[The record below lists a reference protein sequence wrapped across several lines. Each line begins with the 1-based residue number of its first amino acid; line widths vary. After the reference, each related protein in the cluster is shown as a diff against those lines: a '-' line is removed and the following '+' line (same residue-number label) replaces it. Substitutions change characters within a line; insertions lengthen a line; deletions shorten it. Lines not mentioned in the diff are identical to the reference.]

1 MMRSAQD
8 EDAAAVTV
16 ATNGDGSNKA
26 DKNEAGEPAQSS
38 QGIPLEK
45 MEEVFLN
52 MHYRKMQRDLNG
64 PQKKQSKYHYVA
76 LACMLILIYG
86 LSAYQRET
94 TMPEQSQEGLQAESE
109 VEQPEEDAPIA
120 IVLTLPQIILIGVWI
135 FVSVVVTGIF
145 AGSKIIHLLYWMMVY
160 FPLLA
165 ILASVLFYDEPSI
178 FGDGITW
185 IAVALIIVEVV
196 TLLAFVLIFHVYP
209 KVVTSK
215 WFRVYGA
222 SRYFRISV
230 LDDWT
235 MEYDGRWG
243 RCSRRYVCRYVGE
256 VNEEGL
262 PHGRGVWS
270 DDSYNGEV
278 LTGMW
283 KDGKPVPPFDSRQ
296 YGGKGNTFAGVQLA
310 FYMASDDTFD
320 ANKLFPTNEQPPRCG
335 VIGVEC
341 SIAGDFYSHLP
352 EASLVVGPKVDGEGL
367 TIGECCRLLDGPSAS
382 AGAGIANEPTTA
394 LHITSDDPRG
404 IQVGGHVYAPTG
416 LPFTKRLNQIVIKVV
431 AGKRPEYEIL
441 ERPADDEE
449 NGLDTVTRPE
459 TDAGTSTG
467 NENDTP
473 SSRLTLE
480 VRNWAKIQT
489 RDALIFLPGFNSWLK
504 HSAETLGQMIA
515 MTNLSKHVYPIL
527 FSWPGGQVPTYRKA
541 SAISASHNNRKYF
554 LNMLRGLQQEGIQN
568 IHILTHSLGVQTLM
582 NAFENESENQPSEV
596 SNFFRPAPA
605 FTDTAASVAEVGK
618 LVCKTMTLLNPDFP
632 VQAFRERGFKSLR
645 RACRCISIV
654 GDKNDQALWW
664 SGVIN
669 GACNAMKYVP
679 PSVLDSEARR
689 QESGFIFQQP
699 IGRDIESLYV
709 DEQSG
714 GGGDVISFQH
724 KPNQGDSSG
733 AATGARAL
741 SLHSTTRKKER
752 NITWL
757 DVDVIDTTLL
767 DSNVNDLRHAAF
779 SVNSILLRDIE
790 ELVVTGKRACDRTTL
805 LHKVGNVYEYCHAPS
820 FVKPE

>member
-1 MMRSAQD
+1 MMTSALD
-8 EDAAAVTV
+8 EDAAAAAVAV
-16 ATNGDGSNKA
+16 ATNSGDGSKKTNKNGA
-26 DKNEAGEPAQSS
+26 SEPAQPSTRVS
-38 QGIPLEK
+38 LEK
-45 MEEVFLN
+45 MEELFLT

-64 PQKKQSKYHYVA
+64 PQKKQSKYHYVL

-94 TMPEQSQEGLQAESE
+94 TLPEQEGQAE
-109 VEQPEEDAPIA
+109 VEQPEEDTPIA
-120 IVLTLPQIILIGVWI
+120 IVLTVPQIVLIGVWI
-135 FVSVVVTGIF
+135 FVSVVVTGMF
-145 AGSKIIHLLYWMMVY
+145 AGSKLIHLLYWMIVY

-165 ILASVLFYDEPSI
+165 MLASVLFYDEPSI

-185 IAVALIIVEVV
+185 IAVALIIVEVI
-196 TLLAFVLIFHVYP
+196 TLLAFVLIFYVYP

-215 WFRVYGA
+215 WFRLSYGA

-243 RCSRRYVCRYVGE
+243 RCSRRYVCRYVGD

-283 KDGKPVPPFDSRQ
+283 KDGKPVAPFDSRQ

-310 FYMASDDTFD
+310 YYMASDDTFE
-320 ANKLFPTNEQPPRCG
+320 ANKLMPTNEQPPRCG
-335 VIGVEC
+335 VISVEC
-341 SIAGDFYSHLP
+341 SIAGDFYSNLP
-352 EASLVVGPKVDGEGL
+352 EASLVVGPKVDGEDT

-416 LPFTKRLNQIVIKVV
+416 LPFTKRLHQIIISIKQ
-431 AGKRPEYEIL
+431 PEYETL
-441 ERPADDEE
+441 GRSVDDE
-449 NGLDTVTRPE
+449 GDRPDIDTETE
-459 TDAGTSTG
+459 TDDGTSTVTG
-467 NENDTP
+467 NDTTSCRP
-473 SSRLTLE
+473 TLE

-504 HSAETLGQMIA
+504 HSAETLGQMVA
-515 MTNLSKHVYPIL
+515 MTNLTRHVYPIL
-527 FSWPGGQVPTYRKA
+527 FSWPGGQVPTYRHASFA
-541 SAISASHNNRKYF
+541 SATENNRRYF
-554 LNMLRGLQQEGIQN
+554 LQMLRGLQQEGIQN
-568 IHILTHSLGVQTLM
+568 IHIVSHSLGVQTLM
-582 NAFENESENQPSEV
+582 NAFENQPDGSVSEV
-596 SNFFRPAPA
+596 SACFRPAPA
-605 FTDTAASVAEVGK
+605 FTDTAASAAEVGK
-618 LVCKTMTLLNPDFP
+618 LVCRTMTMLNPDFP
-632 VQAFRERGFKSLR
+632 VQAFREAGFKSIR
-645 RACRCISIV
+645 RVCRCITVV

-669 GACNAMKYVP
+669 GACNAMKYDP

-699 IGRDIESLYV
+699 IGRDIESLYA
-709 DEQSG
+709 DEQSSED
-714 GGGDVISFQH
+714 DVISFRH
-724 KPNQGDSSG
+724 KSNQNDSSG
-733 AATGARAL
+733 AANGIRDV
-741 SLHSTTRKKER
+741 SLHSTTRKKDG
-752 NITWL
+752 NAIWL
-757 DVDVIDTTLL
+757 DVDVIDTTGL
-767 DSNVNDLRHAAF
+767 DTNVNDLRHAAF

-790 ELVVTGKRACDRTTL
+790 ELVVTGKRASERTTL
-805 LHKVGNVYEYCHAPS
+805 LHKAGNVYEYCHAPS